1 MDGLSNGC
9 TFGGVVEML
18 RPSARAMAVG
28 VLLFLLPTAVQAAG
42 PTRVFPFGLW
52 SGGAY
57 TEDQTGAFSRC
68 AAYVPN
74 NSGVVTV
81 VTVDR
86 SFDWSLRFVDPG
98 WALTPK
104 AQIPI
109 QLHFDGG
116 PASGAVGTALTPTMV
131 EVPMPNTFRNSLQM
145 SAQVQ
150 GQPFLSNLNFM
161 SRLMFL
167 LANCAATG

>member
-1 MDGLSNGC
+1 MDGLSNDC
-9 TFGGVVEML
+9 RFGGAVGMPK
-18 RPSARAMAVG
+18 RGARAVAAAL
-28 VLLFLLPTAVQAAG
+28 LLFLLPMAVQAAG

-57 TEDQTGAFSRC
+57 TDDQTGAFSRC

-74 NSGVVTV
+74 NSGVVTL

-86 SFDWSLRFVDPG
+86 SFDWSLRFVDPH
-98 WALTPK
+98 WALTAK

-109 QLHFDGG
+109 ELHFDGG
-116 PASGAVGTALTPTMV
+116 PTSGVVGTALTPTVV

-145 SAQVQ
+145 NAQVQ
-150 GQPFLSNLNFM
+150 GQSFSSNLNFM

-167 LANCAATG
+167 LANCAGTG

>member
-1 MDGLSNGC
+1 
-9 TFGGVVEML
+9 ML
-18 RPSARAMAVG
+18 QRSASTIAAAL
-28 VLLFLLPTAVQAAG
+28 LLFLLPTVVQAAG

-57 TEDQTGAFSRC
+57 TDDQTGAFSSC

-74 NSGVVTV
+74 NSGVVTL

-86 SFDWSLRFVDPG
+86 SFDWSLRFVDPR

-109 QLHFDGG
+109 DLHFDGG
-116 PASGAVGTALTPTMV
+116 PASGVVGTALTPTMV
-131 EVPMPNTFRNSLQM
+131 EVPMPNNFRNSLQM

-150 GQPFLSNLNFM
+150 GQSFPSNLNFM

-167 LANCAATG
+167 LANCARTG

>member
-57 TEDQTGAFSRC
+57 TDDQTGAFSRC

-131 EVPMPNTFRNSLQM
+131 EVPMPDNFRNSLQM
-145 SAQVQ
+145 SAQAQ
-150 GQPFLSNLNFM
+150 GQWFSSNLNFM

-167 LANCAATG
+167 LANCARTE